1 LDHLTKAD
9 IIFADLDENYSQIM
23 NSRRKPKYFRHLF
36 EQYIVKSQQLTDV
49 MRREFK
55 QLTGCSWS
63 AGDFS
68 EWTIYTKTLKS
79 LRNAALHG
87 EPIIF
92 NEVIISIYPAVEF
105 SLDSEPLDKKD
116 LIRGFRAFKVTCFID
131 NPFAEAFITPHQC
144 YQLKHRTHPNEKSME
159 NYAVPIKEFV
169 SYQVQWP
176 LSIEILKGSDMSCLD
191 AVKLLLKAHPTLRK
205 YIKFYRKQLQARQL
219 FT

>member
-1 LDHLTKAD
+1 MDYLTKAD
-9 IIFADLDENYSQIM
+9 IIFSDLDEIYFQIM
-23 NSRRKPKYFRHLF
+23 NSRRKPKHFRHLF

-55 QLTGCSWS
+55 NLTGRSWS
-63 AGDFS
+63 ASDFL
-68 EWTIYTKTLKS
+68 EWTLYTKILKS

-105 SLDSEPLDKKD
+105 SIDTEPLDEEE
-116 LIRGFRAFKVTCFID
+116 LTREFRVFKATCFID
-131 NPFAEAFITPHQC
+131 NPFAEEFITPHQC
-144 YQLKHRTHPNEKSME
+144 YQLKYRTHPNERSME

-169 SYQVQWP
+169 SYQIQWP
-176 LSIEILKGSDMSCLD
+176 LSIEVLKGSSMSCLD

-205 YIKFYRKQLQARQL
+205 YIKFYREQLQVR
-219 FT
+219 